1 MGGQRPLPGI
11 RHSPTTTPSS
21 DDDGDHPTIA
31 RGNGMLGNAIATG
44 NGTHHDANGAAV
56 SGGEAHGEEF
66 VGECRRL
73 VRRTLTL
80 IIVSQNASCM
90 RL

>member
-1 MGGQRPLPGI
+1 MGQRPLPGV

-21 DDDGDHPTIA
+21 DDDGDPTAA
-31 RGNGMLGNAIATG
+31 RGNGIVGNAVATG

-66 VGECRRL
+66 VGG
-73 VRRTLTL
+73 
-80 IIVSQNASCM
+80 
-90 RL
+90 